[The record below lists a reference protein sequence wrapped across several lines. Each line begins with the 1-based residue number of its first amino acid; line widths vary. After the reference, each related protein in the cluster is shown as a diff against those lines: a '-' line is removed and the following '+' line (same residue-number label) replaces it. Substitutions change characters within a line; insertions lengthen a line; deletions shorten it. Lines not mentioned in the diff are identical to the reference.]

1 MFDASLPELV
11 LVFVIALLVLGPQRL
26 PKVAAEL
33 GKWVGRARRT
43 ATQLRRQLERE
54 IELAEIQ
61 PPPPSQ
67 GSAGTGQSALSS
79 LSPSAR
85 EMSDALADSA
95 AGRIGPTA
103 DSGGNAATQVTD
115 NQAPAMPGPGSGEA
129 TTVSA
134 RSEAT
139 TVPAPSETSEPPAA
153 VAGDPAAP
161 PAPAAAKAAGDH
173 KR

>member
-11 LVFVIALLVLGPQRL
+11 VVFVIALLVLGPQRL

-61 PPPPSQ
+61 PPPPGQ
-67 GSAGTGQSALSS
+67 GTSGRAGPGTSS
-79 LSPSAR
+79 PLSPGAR

-95 AGRIGPTA
+95 AGRLGGAATA
-103 DSGGNAATQVTD
+103 AGAEAASSTPEPSNAAPSSPSSDEPRAATSTD
-115 NQAPAMPGPGSGEA
+115 TATPASAAGAVGSPA
-129 TTVSA
+129 TS
-134 RSEAT
+134 
-139 TVPAPSETSEPPAA
+139 
-153 VAGDPAAP
+153 
-161 PAPAAAKAAGDH
+161 AAKTGSDTND
-173 KR
+173 

>member
-1 MFDASLPELV
+1 MFDVGFPELV

-61 PPPPSQ
+61 APKPPPTSTHAAP
-67 GSAGTGQSALSS
+67 GGGGS

-85 EMSDALADSA
+85 AMSDALADSA
-95 AGRIGPTA
+95 AGRTPPPAAAPGSS
-103 DSGGNAATQVTD
+103 DAAT
-115 NQAPAMPGPGSGEA
+115 A
-129 TTVSA
+129 
-134 RSEAT
+134 
-139 TVPAPSETSEPPAA
+139 EPPAA
-153 VAGDPAAP
+153 APAPSDAAQSTP
-161 PAPAAAKAAGDH
+161 PAAAAGESHD
-173 KR
+173 KPPA